1 MKEAQKIIRKP
12 LITEKSTRQKEESRQ
27 YVFEVHRDANKI
39 EIQSAVERLFK
50 VKVLQVRTS
59 QRPGQDKTIGEKIRE
74 ETGLEKGHR
83 HPEGRGSYR
92 FLRRSLKIIKY
103 EHEIRNSKQTQMS
116 KLQNSK
122 PYNLESVRFNI

>member
-27 YVFEVHRDANKI
+27 YIFEVHRDANKI

-59 QRPGQDKTIGEKIRE
+59 NVLGKIKRLGRRYGKRPDWKKAIITLK
-74 ETGLEKGHR
+74 
-83 HPEGRGSYR
+83 EGDRIDFFEGA
-92 FLRRSLKIIKY
+92 
-103 EHEIRNSKQTQMS
+103 
-116 KLQNSK
+116 
-122 PYNLESVRFNI
+122 